1 MEKRRVGL
9 IMNDVFKDLSISIKG
24 EKSVFNFLS
33 DEDLKNLSAFFES
46 KYVPAGEPL
55 WKEEDPFDYIAFIAS
70 GKVEIKK
77 ETEFGGMNVI
87 MGKYSKGALCIL
99 DDSLRKV
106 TAVALEDVSLAIITQ
121 ENLDKLID
129 TNPGLGAKLLKS
141 MLLTVS
147 DRLRKSF
154 DRIVTFF

>member
-1 MEKRRVGL
+1 
-9 IMNDVFKDLSISIKG
+9 MNDVFKDLCTSMKG

-33 DEDLKNLSAFFES
+33 DGDLKNLSAFFEN
-46 KYVPAGEPL
+46 KNITAGENL
-55 WKEEDPFDYIAFIAS
+55 WKEDDPFDYIAFIVS

-77 ETEFGGMNVI
+77 ETEYKGKNVI
-87 MGKYSKGALCIL
+87 VGVYSKGALCIL
-99 DDSLRKV
+99 DDSLKKV
-106 TAVALEDVSLAIITQ
+106 TAVALEDVSLTIITQ

-129 TNPGLGAKLLKS
+129 TNPGLGAKLLKG

-154 DRIVTFF
+154 DRLTVFF

>member
-1 MEKRRVGL
+1 
-9 IMNDVFKDLSISIKG
+9 MNGVFKELYTSMKG
-24 EKSVFNFLS
+24 EKSVFKFLS
-33 DEDLKNLSAFFES
+33 DEDIEHLAAFFKS
-46 KYVPAGEPL
+46 KNVPAGEPL
-55 WKEEDPFDYIAFIAS
+55 WKEEDPFDYIAFIVS

-77 ETEFGGMNVI
+77 EAEFGNMNVI
-87 MGKYSKGALCIL
+87 MGMYSRGALCIL

-106 TAVALEDVSLAIITQ
+106 TAIALEDVSLAIITQ
-121 ENLDKLID
+121 ENLDKLIA
-129 TNPGLGAKLLKS
+129 TNPGLGAKLLKG

>member
-1 MEKRRVGL
+1 MMDILKSLGTSAE
-9 IMNDVFKDLSISIKG
+9 G
-24 EKSVFNFLS
+24 EKTVFTLLS
-33 DEDLKNLSAFFES
+33 DEDLRDLSAFFES
-46 KYVPAGEPL
+46 KDIPAAETL
-55 WKEEDPFDYIAFIAS
+55 WKEEDPFDYIAFIIS

-77 ETEFGGMNVI
+77 ETEFGDMNVI
-87 MGKYSKGALCIL
+87 IGIYSKGALCIL

-121 ENLDKLID
+121 ESLDKLIG
-129 TNPGLGAKLLKS
+129 TNPALGAKLLKA

-154 DRIVTFF
+154 DRLTVFF